1 MGQERALSEAVKAVH
16 PLVIAHLVTGESALF
31 VNPTIASEVVGLKP
45 QESQLLLGFLHD
57 HIRSLDFSCQVSWE
71 KGMVLVW
78 DQVGKSPGHFP
89 KEIRL
94 TDFWHRGLW
103 HILLSPIL
111 KMETDGIWFALSHI
125 AVNRKRP
132 FLQRETT
139 QKEMK
144 STLEFFS
151 SPRPGVVC

>member
-1 MGQERALSEAVKAVH
+1 MLRNLQLLHTSASVGEVARVGQERALSEAVKAVH

-78 DQVGKSPGHFP
+78 DQRSMAHSAVP
-89 KEIRL
+89 
-94 TDFWHRGLW
+94 DF
-103 HILLSPIL
+103 
-111 KMETDGIWFALSHI
+111 EDGDRRHMVRIITYSSQPQA
-125 AVNRKRP
+125 A
-132 FLQRETT
+132 
-139 QKEMK
+139 
-144 STLEFFS
+144 FS
-151 SPRPGVVC
+151 SEGNHTERNEEHP